1 MKWERGKAK
10 RGLKK
15 NEIWLQA
22 NRNMAANLSEE
33 REKEGSEEETGKASQ
48 TRQQKGSQRMEKRN
62 LGLPK
67 VTGNQSKVFLWMEHK
82 KERATPSFLFVLK
95 EDDPCR
101 PCNHKVLISKKMV
114 A

>member
-33 REKEGSEEETGKASQ
+33 RGKEGSKEETGKASQ
-48 TRQQKGSQRMEKRN
+48 TRQ
-62 LGLPK
+62 
-67 VTGNQSKVFLWMEHK
+67 
-82 KERATPSFLFVLK
+82 
-95 EDDPCR
+95 
-101 PCNHKVLISKKMV
+101 
-114 A
+114 